1 MTTSAIVAL
10 AVAVWGQRLLG
21 GFVVGPVLA
30 RRPGL
35 AQAVG
40 LVPAAV
46 VMAGI
51 IQLSMADGRTLVV
64 DERLAGMAVA
74 GVLVWRRAPFLAV
87 VVAAALTTAGLRAI

>member
-30 RRPGL
+30 RRPAL

-46 VMAGI
+46 VMAVI
-51 IQLSMADGRTLVV
+51 IQLSVATGRTLVV

-87 VVAAALTTAGLRAI
+87 VLAAALTTAGLRAI